1 MSLRSLKSRY
11 ILQSWKVPSKL
22 QAQLP
27 KSSGLQIYRPI
38 QGLPIPYLCAQL
50 KRLFSLPLMILL
62 NKDSFCTTIL
72 SETKLRFFCP
82 GSWWIHEPRGNHVW
96 WSRAIACSR
105 DCSGWWSSCSCD
117 SFLGCIWLEFWTR
130 ITLASSLAVMLVLAA
145 VSVFA
150 RSEFSEK
157 VVRVIDG
164 NTITVL
170 APGNQQVNARLYTA

>member
-1 MSLRSLKSRY
+1 
-11 ILQSWKVPSKL
+11 
-22 QAQLP
+22 
-27 KSSGLQIYRPI
+27 
-38 QGLPIPYLCAQL
+38 
-50 KRLFSLPLMILL
+50 
-62 NKDSFCTTIL
+62 
-72 SETKLRFFCP
+72 
-82 GSWWIHEPRGNHVW
+82 
-96 WSRAIACSR
+96 
-105 DCSGWWSSCSCD
+105 
-117 SFLGCIWLEFWTR
+117 LEFWTR